1 MQRLKLS
8 FWLLKLILWCL
19 KLILW
24 CLKLVLWG
32 LRLVLC
38 CLRLV
43 LRGFQLWSRIFGQII
58 VCFWNY
64 FWPILANF
72 SLFLV
77 LICFLFLKETTRS
90 ALRLSASISKTY
102 FKNQKD
108 FYHGR
113 DLNQGS
119 TDLMTHALTTE
130 LSHPMSWASYYSE
143 FLFYLGNIRWNLHL

>member
-32 LRLVLC
+32 LRPVLC

-43 LRGFQLWSRIFGQII
+43 LRCFQLWSSIFGQII
-58 VCFWNY
+58 VWIWAY
-64 FWPILANF
+64 FGQFQSIFGLNM
-72 SLFLV
+72 LFLA
-77 LICFLFLKETTRS
+77 ETTRS
-90 ALRLSASISKTY
+90 VLRLSASISKTN

-108 FYHGR
+108 FYHSR

-119 TDLMTHALTTE
+119 TDLIPHALPTE
-130 LSHPMSWASYYSE
+130 LSVPMYWSCYYSQ
-143 FLFYLGNIRWNLHL
+143 FLFYWGSIRWNLHL